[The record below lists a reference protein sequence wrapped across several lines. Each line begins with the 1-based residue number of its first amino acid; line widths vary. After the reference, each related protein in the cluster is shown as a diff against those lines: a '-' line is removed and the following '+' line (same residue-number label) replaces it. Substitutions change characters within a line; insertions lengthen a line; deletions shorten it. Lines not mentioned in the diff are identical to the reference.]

1 MLAGVWKH
9 PVIQN
14 IVQYIW
20 WMPGKLKYKVYGEQ
34 DNGVKNRPKWPALA
48 NYFMLGR
55 VYCMVSIG
63 THEVYRATKMCE

>member
-34 DNGVKNRPKWPALA
+34 DNGVKNRPKWPA
-48 NYFMLGR
+48 
-55 VYCMVSIG
+55 IG
-63 THEVYRATKMCE
+63 